1 MKKEDNALYRQIYSL
16 PELIQDQ
23 YDYLEPV
30 VRTLLTTEEIYSIKK
45 VILTGCGDPH
55 AAALAVKQ
63 AFEEYTHIPT
73 EVMTAMELSRFYP
86 THEFEQLP
94 GNPFIIAISDF
105 GECSRVCEAAERA
118 VKLGAF
124 VLGITGKPYSRIAQ
138 LCTKL
143 LPMKVPDFASAPGTR
158 FYAADLIALLLLAV
172 RIGEVRGL
180 YSMDDAMEQRR
191 DLRGMGGR
199 LEESLAGIDEAA
211 YSLAKRWR
219 NLGAFDFIGSG
230 PEYGTA
236 WYCQAKVFEAIG
248 KAAMYVDSEEWL
260 HLNFIIRELDQ
271 TATVVFAS
279 VKSPAMS
286 RNLELLK
293 YIHQLGRP
301 CVLITDGTAQDFE
314 TEIETIRVPSGKF
327 SFGIV
332 LTQFIP
338 VNLMLGY
345 MMDMLGEEDG
355 RGCKGPWSFCKG
367 GESVKNSEIIIV
379 R

>member
-1 MKKEDNALYRQIYSL
+1 M
-16 PELIQDQ
+16 
-23 YDYLEPV
+23 
-30 VRTLLTTEEIYSIKK
+30 
-45 VILTGCGDPH
+45 
-55 AAALAVKQ
+55 
-63 AFEEYTHIPT
+63 
-73 EVMTAMELSRFYP
+73 
-86 THEFEQLP
+86 
-94 GNPFIIAISDF
+94 
-105 GECSRVCEAAERA
+105 
-118 VKLGAF
+118 
-124 VLGITGKPYSRIAQ
+124 
-138 LCTKL
+138 
-143 LPMKVPDFASAPGTR
+143 
-158 FYAADLIALLLLAV
+158 
-172 RIGEVRGL
+172 
-180 YSMDDAMEQRR
+180 
-191 DLRGMGGR
+191 
-199 LEESLAGIDEAA
+199 
-211 YSLAKRWR
+211 
-219 NLGAFDFIGSG
+219 
-230 PEYGTA
+230 
-236 WYCQAKVFEAIG
+236 
-248 KAAMYVDSEEWL
+248 
-260 HLNFIIRELDQ
+260 
-271 TATVVFAS
+271 FAS